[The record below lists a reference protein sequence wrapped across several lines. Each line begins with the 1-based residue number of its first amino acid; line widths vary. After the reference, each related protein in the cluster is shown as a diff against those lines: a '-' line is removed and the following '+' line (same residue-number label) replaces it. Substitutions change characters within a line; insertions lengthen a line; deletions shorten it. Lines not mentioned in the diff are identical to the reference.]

1 MVNNLIFDSFSYK
14 YGEYGEYCK
23 YEKYLQYVSSNG
35 MNLYHTKLKII
46 FYAFFENGNI
56 QNLIK
61 KIM

>member
-14 YGEYGEYCK
+14 YGEYAEDLK
-23 YEKYLQYVSSNG
+23 YVSSNG
-35 MNLYHTKLKII
+35 MNLYHKKLKII